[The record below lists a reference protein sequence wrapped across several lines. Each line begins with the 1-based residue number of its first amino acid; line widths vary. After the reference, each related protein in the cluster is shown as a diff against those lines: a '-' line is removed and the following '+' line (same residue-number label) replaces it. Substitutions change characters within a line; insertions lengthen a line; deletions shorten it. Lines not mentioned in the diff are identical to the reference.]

1 MCLSDVLLLLLFLPV
16 GGTGWAGTATLQL
29 DDTDR
34 VVYKQI
40 LRFGHFFK
48 CKRMV
53 VPEHLNCH
61 RNVVKSFGLILL
73 SLHPDPVC
81 TGLRL

>member
-29 DDTDR
+29 DDTDQ

-40 LRFGHFFK
+40 LRFG
-48 CKRMV
+48 M
-53 VPEHLNCH
+53 
-61 RNVVKSFGLILL
+61 SL
-73 SLHPDPVC
+73 SVRGWWC
-81 TGLRL
+81 QNI